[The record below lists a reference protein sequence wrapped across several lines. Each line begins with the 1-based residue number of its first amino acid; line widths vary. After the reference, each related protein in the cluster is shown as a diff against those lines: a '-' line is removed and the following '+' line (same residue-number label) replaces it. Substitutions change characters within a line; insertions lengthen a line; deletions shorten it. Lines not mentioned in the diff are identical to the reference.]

1 MPDVEVDGLDMPIM
15 VGLCAG
21 AGMAGI
27 GVGEVRGF
35 PRFSYDF
42 LLLFRLLSS
51 FGSNFLSRWRR
62 RGGFET
68 GSMEHGGMEA
78 ESWLS

>member
-1 MPDVEVDGLDMPIM
+1 MVIREHSLSPDRLGTARTCTYVRTYSEWPDVELDGLDMPIM

-35 PRFSYDF
+35 PRFS
-42 LLLFRLLSS
+42 
-51 FGSNFLSRWRR
+51 
-62 RGGFET
+62 
-68 GSMEHGGMEA
+68 
-78 ESWLS
+78 